1 MFNRANIPFSARSEV
16 LLSTRFFVFG
26 GRNCEAIMSTRRST
40 FPARGVNQATSGFAS
55 VEKVLQRTL
64 QPVGPRQSYV
74 ASLRSR
80 LDQELLVRRKRLQT
94 FQYVLLSLAG
104 ITGIIMLII
113 TSVRTALTIL
123 AMLGII
129 RIYKEGNR
137 QPLKVLSN

>member
-1 MFNRANIPFSARSEV
+1 
-16 LLSTRFFVFG
+16 
-26 GRNCEAIMSTRRST
+26 
-40 FPARGVNQATSGFAS
+40 
-55 VEKVLQRTL
+55 
-64 QPVGPRQSYV
+64 
-74 ASLRSR
+74 